1 MVTPN
6 SLPKKVHYY
15 TLTHEHLHTH
25 TRIRFVSMME
35 TAGLFL
41 GFSFVLRIVS
51 GVGIAMFS
59 TASYTLLTQF
69 FATKKG
75 SVVVSAQRNLVM
87 YPGSWWRPWY
97 LLLAHAHNY
106 PLLNTCLRNNGRG
119 THNTYR

>member
-1 MVTPN
+1 
-6 SLPKKVHYY
+6 
-15 TLTHEHLHTH
+15 
-25 TRIRFVSMME
+25 MME

-75 SVVVSAQRNLVM
+75 SIVVSAQQDLVS
-87 YPGSWWRPWY
+87 YSGSWWAGRKRAWY
-97 LLLAHAHNY
+97 LLLAHARNY
-106 PLLNTCLRNNGRG
+106 PLLNLRLRNSEGECIILIDSV
-119 THNTYR
+119 TYNLASLLV

>member
-1 MVTPN
+1 
-6 SLPKKVHYY
+6 
-15 TLTHEHLHTH
+15 
-25 TRIRFVSMME
+25 MME

-75 SVVVSAQRNLVM
+75 SIVVSAQQNLVM
-87 YPGSWWRPWY
+87 YPGSWWRAWY
-97 LLLAHAHNY
+97 LLLAHARNY
-106 PLLNTCLRNNGRG
+106 LLLKTCLHNNGRG
-119 THNTYR
+119 MHNTYDSVTYNLASLLV